1 MFNFLLKRF
10 KPSLQFLNASHF
22 FIKSHQEACKA
33 GYEHLHMQSNTVY
46 MYHSIRNYLLY
57 FLRDIN
63 NKPIIARKVETLTSR
78 SYFQLI

>member
-33 GYEHLHMQSNTVY
+33 GYEHLHMQSNFVSLNT
-46 MYHSIRNYLLY
+46 
-57 FLRDIN
+57 
-63 NKPIIARKVETLTSR
+63 
-78 SYFQLI
+78 